1 MPVLVHF
8 MYWLNRHL
16 GTFLTRM
23 ALAVPA
29 HSVLFPAPP
38 YCLTP
43 GLEFL
48 LTPLPAGPPDATL
61 VQPWSSL
68 ALSQRGVLFSTLLF
82 CANYAEI
89 HH

>member
-16 GTFLTRM
+16 GTFLTRV

-38 YCLTP
+38 YCLMP

-48 LTPLPAGPPDATL
+48 LTPPPAGPPDATL
-61 VQPWSSL
+61 V
-68 ALSQRGVLFSTLLF
+68 
-82 CANYAEI
+82 
-89 HH
+89 